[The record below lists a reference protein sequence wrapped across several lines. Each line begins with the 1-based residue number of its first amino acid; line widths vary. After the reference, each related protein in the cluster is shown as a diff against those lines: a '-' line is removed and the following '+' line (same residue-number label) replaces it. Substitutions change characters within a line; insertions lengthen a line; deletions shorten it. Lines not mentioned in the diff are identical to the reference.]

1 MRNPF
6 KLGCLKPK
14 TKGDDDSLLRYP
26 GPNGDKGGG
35 FKDPGGDIMSSSRWQ
50 TPPLGKGARQHSQ
63 AFQVENINLQCLA
76 TQNPLD

>member
-6 KLGCLKPK
+6 KLGCLNTK

-26 GPNGDKGGG
+26 GPSDGKGGG
-35 FKDPGGDIMSSSRWQ
+35 FKGLGVDGISSSRWQ

-63 AFQVENINLQCLA
+63 AFQVAKRQ
-76 TQNPLD
+76 